1 MRIMATSSQLQ
12 CSPRRDLRATPAAGQ
27 LVERTVNRTT
37 MTLGRGDGISRRT
50 AKYHQQ
56 CHLS

>member
-1 MRIMATSSQLQ
+1 MATSSQLQ